1 MRFPIRKVLSKSQ
14 TNGCCRILK
23 MYAYFHDDYQDNYD
37 KKHFNV
43 RNELGGSEYNGA
55 KNQKGLLR
63 RAQCNFSQEMDAFK
77 KFLNVVQDPLDKY
90 KFLLALQDH
99 NMRLYYR
106 YLCEHTSEVLSI
118 VGAVNGM
125 FDNID
130 RLTSSK
136 NMPGALYNYYQHA
149 QQYESGKQL
158 NLHDALNILR
168 ERVYGKKK
176 NVDERCDVTQE
187 CDNRPLQV
195 GVAGNAVQKKTQMQS
210 NRRIF
215 SGVRQLEPI
224 SRARILKE
232 LENDF
237 IRKAQGRFTHKDHD
251 DCEESD
257 DDAYRKCWEEICEKR
272 DREMKELQKCI
283 HSYQNIID
291 YVRAHRRPFRD
302 KGLAVFTSG
311 GDSQG
316 MNAAVRACVRM
327 AIYLG
332 CKAYFIREGYQG
344 MVDGGEYIQ
353 EANWASVSSII
364 HRGGTIIG
372 SARCKDFRERAGR
385 LKAANNL
392 IQRGITNLVVIGGD
406 GSLTGANLFRQEWSS
421 LLEELLKDGTITEEQ
436 RKKFDVL
443 HIVGLVGSIDND
455 FCGTDMTIGTDSALH
470 RIIEAIDAISSTA
483 YSHQRTF
490 IMEVMGRHCGYL
502 PVVAGIISEA
512 DYVFLPEY
520 PPPNDWPGKL
530 VLKLEQE
537 RSAGQRLNIVIV
549 AEGAMDREGN
559 PITAEHVKK
568 VIDDRLKHDA
578 RITVLGHVQR
588 GGNPSAFDRI
598 LACRMGAEA
607 TLALMEATEES
618 VPVVISLDGNQ
629 AVRVPLMECVER
641 TQAVAKAM
649 AERRWADAVKLRGR
663 SFERNLET
671 YKMLTRLKPPK
682 ESLGVDGKGIEGYR
696 LAVMHIGAPACGMNA
711 AVRSFVRNAIYRGD
725 VVYGVH
731 DGVEGLI
738 AGNVRELNWSDVSGW
753 VGQGGAYLGTKRTL
767 PEGKFK
773 EIAARLKEFKI
784 QGLLII
790 GGFESYHAAGQI
802 SDQRDNYPEFCIPI
816 VVIPSTISNNVPG
829 TEFSLGCDT
838 GLNEITEIC
847 DRIRQSAQGTKRR
860 VFVIETMGGYCGYLA
875 TLAGLAGGADAAYIY
890 EEKFSI
896 KDLQQDVYHMASKM
910 AEGVARGLILRNEKA
925 SENYSTDFIY
935 RLYSEEG
942 KGLFTCRMN
951 ILGHMQQGGSPTP
964 FDRNMGTKMAAK
976 CVDWLATQIKG
987 NIDGNGVI
995 NCKSPDTATLL
1006 GIVSRQYRFTPLV
1019 DLIGE
1024 TNFDQRI
1031 PKKQWWLRLRP
1042 LLRILAKHDSAYE
1055 EEGMYIT
1062 VEEECDTD
1070 AVA

>member
-1 MRFPIRKVLSKSQ
+1 MHLNKFQVLSKFKTFSIRASRS
-14 TNGCCRILK
+14 TPKLRHLDRTINRNYVILCS
-23 MYAYFHDDYQDNYD
+23 MHHFRLDYKLVPRKFDISWTRFRHKEWSFGNDIFKLSFYLTRP
-37 KKHFNV
+37 KRNLEHLSKV
-43 RNELGGSEYNGA
+43 RYVKIIE
-55 KNQKGLLR
+55 NQLR
-63 RAQCNFSQEMDAFK
+63 KS
-77 KFLNVVQDPLDKY
+77 
-90 KFLLALQDH
+90 H
-99 NMRLYYR
+99 
-106 YLCEHTSEVLSI
+106 S
-118 VGAVNGM
+118 
-125 FDNID
+125 
-130 RLTSSK
+130 
-136 NMPGALYNYYQHA
+136 
-149 QQYESGKQL
+149 
-158 NLHDALNILR
+158 
-168 ERVYGKKK
+168 
-176 NVDERCDVTQE
+176 
-187 CDNRPLQV
+187 
-195 GVAGNAVQKKTQMQS
+195 VAGYKDKLDGGIEWGEDGMIAEVHHIPGIVNRSHCLKTKQ
-210 NRRIF
+210 
-215 SGVRQLEPI
+215 P
-224 SRARILKE
+224 K
-232 LENDF
+232 
-237 IRKAQGRFTHKDHD
+237 T
-251 DCEESD
+251 
-257 DDAYRKCWEEICEKR
+257 EK
-272 DREMKELQKCI
+272 
-283 HSYQNIID
+283 
-291 YVRAHRRPFRD
+291 D

-344 MVDGGEYIQ
+344 MVDGGDCIQ

-372 SARCKDFRERAGR
+372 SARCQDFRERAGR

-421 LLEELLKDGTITEEQ
+421 LLEELVKNGTITTEQ
-436 RKKFDVL
+436 QEKFGVL

-455 FCGTDMTIGTDSALH
+455 FCGTDMTIGTDTALH

-502 PVVAGIISEA
+502 ALVGGLACEA
-512 DYVFLPEY
+512 DFIFIPEM
-520 PPPNDWPGKL
+520 PPKVDWPDRL
-530 VLKLEQE
+530 CSQLAQE

-549 AEGAMDREGN
+549 AEGAMDREGH
-559 PITAEHVKK
+559 PITAEDVKK
-568 VIDDRLKHDA
+568 VIDERLKHDA

-598 LACRMGAEA
+598 LGCRMGAEA
-607 TLALMEATEES
+607 TLALMEATKES

-629 AVRVPLMECVER
+629 AVRVPLMECVQR
-641 TQAVAKAM
+641 TQAVALAM
-649 AERRWADAVKLRGR
+649 KEKRWADAVKLRGR

-682 ESLGVDGKGIEGYR
+682 ECFDAEGKGIEGYR

-725 VVYGVH
+725 VVYGIN

-738 AGNVRELNWSDVSGW
+738 AGNVRELGWSDVSGW

-802 SDQRDNYPEFCIPI
+802 ADQRDNYPQFCIPI

-925 SENYSTDFIY
+925 SENYTTDFIY

-976 CVDWLATQIKG
+976 SVDWLATQIKA
-987 NIDGNGVI
+987 NIDANGVV
-995 NCKSPDTATLL
+995 NCKSPETATLL
-1006 GIVSRQYRFTPLV
+1006 GIVSRQYRFSPLV
-1019 DLIGE
+1019 DLIAE

-1062 VEEECDTD
+1062 VEEECATD

>member
-1 MRFPIRKVLSKSQ
+1 MHPNKFRVFTKIVNSVLQQREQNFLRRNISNACSTTHFYNEGNFTKRTSYTSRFYSTQEELTYFKAHLKNCSSAARRQYILMNLREQNEQMYYQYLCENMTEVLSLYYTVSECED
-14 TNGCCRILK
+14 NCC
-23 MYAYFHDDYQDNYD
+23 QNC
-37 KKHFNV
+37 
-43 RNELGGSEYNGA
+43 YNNLA
-55 KNQKGLLR
+55 KQRLLECANKLDTPNAVKYLRKCVKRKNQINAEPIDMQKLL
-63 RAQCNFSQEMDAFK
+63 SQAT
-77 KFLNVVQDPLDKY
+77 LNVV
-90 KFLLALQDH
+90 
-99 NMRLYYR
+99 N
-106 YLCEHTSEVLSI
+106 
-118 VGAVNGM
+118 
-125 FDNID
+125 
-130 RLTSSK
+130 
-136 NMPGALYNYYQHA
+136 
-149 QQYESGKQL
+149 QL
-158 NLHDALNILR
+158 NSRNQFPNSRQFSRTCSVPL
-168 ERVYGKKK
+168 ERQQNTLPKIVDKQHLLSERTMMD
-176 NVDERCDVTQE
+176 VDE
-187 CDNRPLQV
+187 L
-195 GVAGNAVQKKTQMQS
+195 
-210 NRRIF
+210 
-215 SGVRQLEPI
+215 
-224 SRARILKE
+224 
-232 LENDF
+232 
-237 IRKAQGRFTHKDHD
+237 
-251 DCEESD
+251 
-257 DDAYRKCWEEICEKR
+257 CEKR
-272 DREMKELQKCI
+272 DKQIHELRSCLHDFQDV
-283 HSYQNIID
+283 YD
-291 YVRAHRRPFRD
+291 YVHPWLRPFRD

-332 CKAYFIREGYQG
+332 CKVYFIREGYQG
-344 MVDGGEYIQ
+344 MVDGGDCIQ

-372 SARCKDFRERAGR
+372 SARCQDFRERAGR

-392 IQRGITNLVVIGGD
+392 VQRGITNLVVIGGD

-421 LLEELLKDGTITEEQ
+421 LLEELLKNNTITNEQ
-436 RKKFDVL
+436 KEKFNVL

-455 FCGTDMTIGTDSALH
+455 FCGTDMTIGTDTALH

-502 PVVAGIISEA
+502 AISAAIATEA
-512 DYVFLPEY
+512 DFMLIPEE
-520 PPPNDWPGKL
+520 PVPVDWQETLCQKL
-530 VLKLEQE
+530 IQE
-537 RSAGQRLNIVIV
+537 RKAGQRLNIVIV

-559 PITAEHVKK
+559 PITAEDVRK
-568 VIDDRLKHDA
+568 VIDERLKHDA

-588 GGNPSAFDRI
+588 GGNPSAFDRV

-607 TLALMEATEES
+607 TLALMEATPES

-629 AVRVPLMECVER
+629 TVRVPLMECVER

-649 AERRWADAVKLRGR
+649 KERRWADAVKLRGR

-682 ESLGVDGKGIEGYR
+682 ECFDAEGKGIEGYR

-725 VVYGVH
+725 CVFGIN

-738 AGNVRELNWSDVSGW
+738 AGNVRELGWSDVSGW
-753 VGQGGAYLGTKRTL
+753 VGQGGAFLGTKRTL

-802 SDQRDNYPEFCIPI
+802 ADQRDNYPEFCIPI
-816 VVIPSTISNNVPG
+816 VVVPSTISNNVPG

-875 TLAGLAGGADAAYIY
+875 TLAGLAGGADAAYIF

-910 AEGVARGLILRNEKA
+910 AEGVSRGLILRNEKA
-925 SENYSTDFIY
+925 SENYTTDFIY

-976 CVDWLATQIKG
+976 CVDWLATQIKN
-987 NIDGNGVI
+987 NIGKDGIV
-995 NCKSPDTATLL
+995 NCKSNDTATLL
-1006 GIVSRQYRFTPLV
+1006 GIVSRQYRFSPLV
-1019 DLIGE
+1019 DLISE

-1062 VEEECDTD
+1062 VEEECATD